1 MAVHITEQ
9 NFEEEV
15 LKSELPVMVDFRAT
29 WCGPCRM
36 IAPFMDQLSDEYAG
50 KAKVAKVDVDE
61 CPGIS
66 AKYGIR
72 NVPTVLF
79 FKNGEVA
86 EKHVGGAPKNVF
98 EDKLKKFI

>member
-1 MAVHITEQ
+1 MAVHITEE
-9 NFEEEV
+9 NFEAEV
-15 LKSELPVMVDFRAT
+15 LKSELPVMVDFGAT

-36 IAPFMDQLSDEYAG
+36 IAPFMDQISDEYAG

-86 EKHVGGAPKNVF
+86 EKHVGGASKAVF
-98 EDKLKKFI
+98 EEKLKKFL

>member
-15 LKSELPVMVDFRAT
+15 LKSELPVMVDFGAT

-36 IAPFMDQLSDEYAG
+36 IAPYMDQISDEYAG

-79 FKNGEVA
+79 FKNGEVV
-86 EKHVGGAPKNVF
+86 EKHVGGAPKAVF

>member
-15 LKSELPVMVDFRAT
+15 LKSELPVMVDFGAT

-36 IAPFMDQLSDEYAG
+36 IAPYMDQISDEYAG

-72 NVPTVLF
+72 NVPTVLI
-79 FKNGEVA
+79 FKNGEIVD
-86 EKHVGGAPKNVF
+86 KNVGAAPKATF
-98 EDKLKKFI
+98 EEKLKKFI

>member
-9 NFEEEV
+9 NFEAEV
-15 LKSELPVMVDFRAT
+15 LKSELPVMVDFGAT

-36 IAPFMDQLSDEYAG
+36 IAPYMDQISDELAG
-50 KAKVAKVDVDE
+50 KAQVAKVDVDE

-79 FKNGEVA
+79 FKNGEIVD
-86 EKHVGGAPKNVF
+86 KNVGAAPKATF
-98 EDKLKKFI
+98 EEKLKKFI

>member
-9 NFEEEV
+9 NFETEV
-15 LKSELPVMVDFRAT
+15 LKSELPVMVDFGAT

-36 IAPFMDQLSDEYAG
+36 IAPYMDQLSDEFVG
-50 KAKVAKVDVDE
+50 KAVVAKVDVDE

-79 FKNGEVA
+79 FKNGEIVD
-86 EKHVGGAPKNVF
+86 KNVGAAPKAMF
-98 EDKLKKFI
+98 EEKLKKLL

>member
-9 NFEEEV
+9 NFEAEV
-15 LKSELPVMVDFRAT
+15 LKSELPVMVDFGAT

-36 IAPFMDQLSDEYAG
+36 IAPYMDQLSDELAG

-79 FKNGEVA
+79 FKNGEIVDKNVVA
-86 EKHVGGAPKNVF
+86 APKAMF
-98 EDKLKKFI
+98 EGKLKKLI

>member
-9 NFEEEV
+9 NFEAEV
-15 LKSELPVMVDFRAT
+15 LKSELPVMVDFGAT

-36 IAPFMDQLSDEYAG
+36 IAPYMDQISDELAG
-50 KAKVAKVDVDE
+50 KAVVAKVDVDE

-98 EDKLKKFI
+98 EEKLKKFL